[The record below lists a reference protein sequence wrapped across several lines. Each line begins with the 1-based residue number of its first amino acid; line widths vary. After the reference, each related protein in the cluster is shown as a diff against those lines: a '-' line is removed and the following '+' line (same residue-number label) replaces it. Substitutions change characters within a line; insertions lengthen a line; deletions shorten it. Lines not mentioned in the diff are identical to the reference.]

1 MTIGFDLRPL
11 EGGPLG
17 VPLPGLDDSGTAAER
32 LFEEACQAITGEHLK
47 RVKAQADTREWT
59 QTVCYNA
66 LLLILIHQ
74 HAQLFESRIARF
86 GRGKKGAAQV
96 NPFQRGL
103 LAIYAHEKGLMDEG
117 DRSYFGRR
125 LWYAHRHYVPTCFLR
140 GFLHQVWS
148 EGAEQKSDLG
158 FVEPEFTEWVI
169 VERSKDRHP
178 KLRGIYPGDLETKIE
193 GVKNLLGP
201 MSEVEERRSR
211 FRTQRAKLLDD
222 GFDEQ

>member
-1 MTIGFDLRPL
+1 
-11 EGGPLG
+11 
-17 VPLPGLDDSGTAAER
+17 
-32 LFEEACQAITGEHLK
+32 
-47 RVKAQADTREWT
+47 
-59 QTVCYNA
+59 
-66 LLLILIHQ
+66 
-74 HAQLFESRIARF
+74 
-86 GRGKKGAAQV
+86 
-96 NPFQRGL
+96 
-103 LAIYAHEKGLMDEG
+103 
-117 DRSYFGRR
+117 
-125 LWYAHRHYVPTCFLR
+125 
-140 GFLHQVWS
+140 
-148 EGAEQKSDLG
+148 LG